1 MKKQLMVLIFLI
13 SLTIG
18 GIIPYQPIVYADE
31 KYVEIT
37 SEEKIIRS
45 LKFLEVP
52 ENKHRMLVRCVKV
65 ATSLTGFDEELII
78 ALMSTES
85 EFNPRARSPKNYKGL
100 MQTPKATFKY
110 PEVDT
115 LYGAMI
121 LEDKYNETN
130 GNLLKALALYKG
142 GNNPVARRYARQT
155 YSLYRKLLAYNKI
168 EEVEVSEITIKED

>member
-1 MKKQLMVLIFLI
+1 MKRLITVIIFLN
-13 SLTIG
+13 LLIG
-18 GIIPYQPIVYADE
+18 GIVPYQVHPVYA
-31 KYVEIT
+31 VEEEIVDQ
-37 SEEKIIRS
+37 SSDEKIIKA
-45 LKFLEVP
+45 LKFLSVP
-52 ENKHRMLVRCVKV
+52 ESKHKMLIRCVKV

-121 LEDKYNETN
+121 LKDKYNEAN

-155 YSLYRKLLAYNKI
+155 YSLYKKLLENRTEETI
-168 EEVEVSEITIKED
+168 E